1 MQTPPVGRLRSRKT
15 LASNGRVI
23 EDLKVSQQTSSKIMS
38 RELRTRQDI
47 EVQVEI
53 CEIDEAPQ
61 EDDDVP
67 LEGEEHSLY
76 RAVTARI
83 NFLSQDRAELLF
95 AAKECSRMMSSP
107 CKGDLGPLKRIGR
120 YLLGRPRSVM
130 MYAWQDTPSCITVF
144 TDSNWA
150 GCKTTRK
157 STSGATFMHGG
168 HLLKAYS
175 RTQANIA
182 LSSAEAELYATVVA
196 ASEGLGMKAMAKDF
210 GMSLDPYLNVDA
222 SAAIGIMQRKGLGK
236 LRHLDTQSLWIQDAV
251 RQCRVIVEKVKGTEN
266 PADLMT
272 KHLDG
277 PSMSDMLKRCG
288 IQSRD
293 GRAAIAPE
301 VVKLEEVQALNGVR
315 GHLSVSWADDS
326 DHLGRR

>member
-1 MQTPPVGRLRSRKT
+1 M
-15 LASNGRVI
+15 
-23 EDLKVSQQTSSKIMS
+23 
-38 RELRTRQDI
+38 
-47 EVQVEI
+47 
-53 CEIDEAPQ
+53 
-61 EDDDVP
+61 
-67 LEGEEHSLY
+67 
-76 RAVTARI
+76 
-83 NFLSQDRAELLF
+83 
-95 AAKECSRMMSSP
+95 
-107 CKGDLGPLKRIGR
+107 
-120 YLLGRPRSVM
+120 
-130 MYAWQDTPSCITVF
+130 
-144 TDSNWA
+144 
-150 GCKTTRK
+150 TRK

-175 RTQANIA
+175 STQANIA
-182 LSSAEAELYATVVA
+182 LSSAEAELHATVVA

-251 RQCRVIVEKVKGTEN
+251 RQRRVIVEKVEGTEN

-301 VVKLEEVQALNGVR
+301 VVKLEEVQALNEVR

-326 DHLGRR
+326 EYLGRR